1 MPLMIRSALLALLLL
16 PAATCFASPL
26 CERQRSPVSQW
37 VADLVSRSED
47 IFFGTVTLV
56 SPPLPDSGERLDIW
70 TVAVHESY
78 KGDFPGGPLKPADT
92 GFGLV
97 PGESSVFF
105 IDAEG
110 RILPCSS
117 YQHYLTDFG
126 AINEVRQ
133 ALKGGI

>member
-16 PAATCFASPL
+16 TAAPGFASSL

-37 VADLVSRSED
+37 VSDLVNESEHV
-47 IFFGTVTLV
+47 FFGTVTSV
-56 SPPLPDSGERLDIW
+56 SPPLPDSGERFDIW
-70 TVAVHESY
+70 TVAVEESY

-105 IDAEG
+105 IDADG

-117 YQHYLTDFG
+117 YQHHLTDFG